1 MFIKKS
7 IFLLS
12 LFFVLSVQASQIVPI
27 RTTEKNGTTT
37 QVFVFLDVDS
47 SEKVTWMRE
56 TRVTGPDGNV
66 IGEEWDGFSTQA
78 EAEGRWSV
86 IQENDDSDD
95 SDEEERGMGARTKSS
110 FYYPFPF
117 EDEEDKIQPARPLLQ
132 PRELQKISLRHDQIS
147 SVAQKLQDDLIL
159 QFTGRMTPEE
169 VVRLIEKNNFKNY
182 DDVTLRKISQKISNA
197 LQDLDGLADVM
208 YKVLKQQ
215 QNFTFRPKDT
225 DEAKERYWKN
235 YLWQYAQ
242 RYVSNDLA
250 QALKDRF
257 LYKKLQPNE
266 SLQYAKELYWNLMQD
281 PTIDWLKDSKDS
293 KKNSNL
299 EAVTRIVRNYLQN
312 STAPNVVEIRKRLP
326 FVTVEDNLQVRD
338 DLNEIIDWT
347 AKKIALP
354 VNRAS
359 GNLGEKFE
367 EQFFQQQQQM
377 RKAIKDKLEG
387 DMLERQQALAKK

>member
-1 MFIKKS
+1 MF
-7 IFLLS
+7 
-12 LFFVLSVQASQIVPI
+12 
-27 RTTEKNGTTT
+27 
-37 QVFVFLDVDS
+37 
-47 SEKVTWMRE
+47 
-56 TRVTGPDGNV
+56 
-66 IGEEWDGFSTQA
+66 
-78 EAEGRWSV
+78 
-86 IQENDDSDD
+86 
-95 SDEEERGMGARTKSS
+95 
-110 FYYPFPF
+110 
-117 EDEEDKIQPARPLLQ
+117 
-132 PRELQKISLRHDQIS
+132 
-147 SVAQKLQDDLIL
+147 
-159 QFTGRMTPEE
+159 
-169 VVRLIEKNNFKNY
+169 KNNFKNY